1 MHGAPLEHHK
11 DSAHTSNFL
20 LAAQERA
27 IMASE
32 SKVQASTMFGEYKT
46 YVMSK
51 RLEGV
56 SFEDGVAKLKA
67 AMKANGFGVPPGST
81 DMAVRHSCYV
91 SVCTW
96 AGATSCATPT
106 RQCCRHVLL
115 YTLEQ
120 AMTRAIIVQ
129 VNEVLASKGL
139 VAPEEAAKRPYQIIG
154 FCNPPNAHKALQ
166 AEAGIGLLLP
176 CNGVVA
182 VAEDGCVEV
191 ALVDPLAMLGI
202 VLNKD
207 KLRPIVDAVREAM
220 TKALA
225 AL

>member
-81 DMAVRHSCYV
+81 DMAVRHSYNG
-91 SVCTW
+91 SVCAW
-96 AGATSCATPT
+96 AGAPSCSATRPVADRCYFVNT
-106 RQCCRHVLL
+106 WSL
-115 YTLEQ
+115 
-120 AMTRAIIVQ
+120 RA
-129 VNEVLASKGL
+129 
-139 VAPEEAAKRPYQIIG
+139 P
-154 FCNPPNAHKALQ
+154 
-166 AEAGIGLLLP
+166 
-176 CNGVVA
+176 
-182 VAEDGCVEV
+182 
-191 ALVDPLAMLGI
+191 
-202 VLNKD
+202 
-207 KLRPIVDAVREAM
+207 
-220 TKALA
+220 
-225 AL
+225 